1 MFFAFILAIPKESD
15 AIVIALGGGVSSIT
29 GGPITYTVHCGNQR
43 NEICAII
50 MLDEDGGWEIDL
62 NCNFHPLCGHH
73 SSGIANINYYTGDDG
88 NNVIDVTLT
97 TP

>member
-1 MFFAFILAIPKESD
+1 MPKASN
-15 AIVIALGGGVSSIT
+15 AIVIALGGGVASIE
-29 GGPITYTVHCGNQR
+29 GGPITYTIHCGNKP

-50 MLDEDGGWEIDL
+50 MLNEDGGWEIDL

-73 SSGIANINYYTGDDG
+73 SSGIANIDYFTGEDG
-88 NNVIDVTLT
+88 NNVINVTLT